1 VTAAIAD
8 IDEGHDFSLVLG
20 GPLYQLLR
28 RARLSDDHLGMVV
41 RRIVITVLIT
51 WLPLLLL
58 SALDG
63 GLFGAGRKAPFIE
76 DVGFHLR
83 FLVVGPILIASEL
96 LVHQRLFPLV
106 RQFESRNLIKPE
118 DAERFADALAAAVR
132 WRNSIWAEVLLLV
145 VVYVGGG
152 LFTLHRYEMLGGG
165 AWFAKASGGDG
176 LSPAGYWL
184 VFVSLPL
191 LQFLLLRWYFRL
203 AVWAGFLWKVSRLDL
218 DLMATHPDK
227 SGGLGFLAGSLIA
240 FMPLAAAHG
249 ALFAGMIA
257 DRILFAG
264 AKLPQFQ
271 LDIMGGA
278 AFLLAVFAGPLLVF
292 MPRLAKVKRAGLLEF
307 GGLAQVYVRDFR
319 GKWFWG
325 LAQEDEPLV
334 GSGDI
339 QSLADLGNS
348 FEIAQQMRIT
358 PIRLRAAVNFVAA
371 FLAPIVPLALTMMPA
386 EKLVQRLLDLIV

>member
-1 VTAAIAD
+1 VAVLQD
-8 IDEGHDFSLVLG
+8 SGERSDFSLVLG

-41 RRIVITVLIT
+41 RRIVFGILVT
-51 WLPLLLL
+51 WVPLLVL
-58 SALDG
+58 STLDDS
-63 GLFGAGRKAPFIE
+63 LFGPGRKAPFFE

-96 LVHQRLFPLV
+96 LVHQRLYPLV
-106 RQFESRNLIKPE
+106 QQFHSRHLIKPHDE
-118 DAERFADALAAAVR
+118 DRFAEALATTMR
-132 WRNSIWAEVLLLV
+132 WRNSILAEVLLLV
-145 VVYVGGG
+145 VVYVAGG
-152 LFTLHRYEMLGGG
+152 LFTLHRYQTL
-165 AWFAKASGGDG
+165 GGDG
-176 LSPAGYWL
+176 WYASRDGGGISPAGYWL

-191 LQFLLLRWYFRL
+191 LQFLLLRWYYRL
-203 AVWAGFLWKVSRLDL
+203 AVWAGFLWQVSRLDL
-218 DLMATHPDK
+218 DLMATHPDR
-227 SGGLGFLAGSLIA
+227 SGGLGFLGGSLIA

-257 DRILFAG
+257 DRILFNG

-271 LDIMGGA
+271 LDIIGGG
-278 AFLLAVFAGPLLVF
+278 AFLLVVFAGPLLVF
-292 MPRLAKVKRAGLLEF
+292 VPGLAKVKRTGLLQF
-307 GGLAQVYVRDFR
+307 GGLAQTYVRDFR

-325 LAQEDEPLV
+325 QAPADEPLV

-348 FEIAQQMRIT
+348 FEIAQQMRIA

-386 EKLVQRLLDLIV
+386 EKLIQRLLDLIV